1 MFEKFFLQNRLLAFI
16 MGPITDKER
25 SMDQILSEKL
35 NALCADAL
43 PRYRIDPEIYS
54 KSSIKRGLRNA
65 DGTGVMIGATGIG
78 SVMGYYMEDGERV
91 PMPGQLYYRGI
102 RVTDIAEHHWRAGTF
117 GFEEVVYLL
126 LLGKLPNAEEAAAFN
141 ALLAQ
146 ARPLP
151 RGFFEDMIL
160 KAPSPNIMNKLAR
173 SVMAMYSYDENAD
186 DCSAENLLRQ
196 SIDLVARFPGIVAD
210 AYHVKRHAYDGK
222 SLYIHNPKD
231 ELSIS
236 ENFLRMVRKDKSYT
250 RDEARLLDLMLIL
263 HAEHGGGNNS
273 AFVCRAMSS
282 SGTDTYSAIAGAV
295 GSLKGPLHGGANG
308 KVMEMFRAIRAGVS
322 DLSSDAELKAFL
334 EQLLDGRAGDRSGK
348 IYGLGHAV
356 YTQSDPRAVTIKKY
370 AREMAED
377 KGLLEDFC
385 LMERVEVLGIELI
398 QARKKQ
404 GFPICANVDF
414 YSGFVYQMLGIPEEL
429 YTPLFAIARIAG
441 WCAHRMEEVLTC
453 DRIMRPAYRAVVTRR
468 DYTPMEAR

>member
-1 MFEKFFLQNRLLAFI
+1 MEDILVGKLDRLW
-16 MGPITDKER
+16 
-25 SMDQILSEKL
+25 
-35 NALCADAL
+35 ADAET
-43 PRYRIDPEIYS
+43 RYAIDPGVYTNANV
-54 KSSIKRGLRNA
+54 KRGLRNA
-65 DGTGVMIGATGIG
+65 DGTGVMAGATGIG

-91 PMPGQLYYRGI
+91 PMPGRLYYRGI

-126 LLGKLPNAEEAAAFN
+126 LLGKLPNAEEARLFN
-141 ALLAQ
+141 AMLAE

-151 RGFFEDMIL
+151 RNFFEDMIL

-173 SVMAMYSYDENAD
+173 SVMAMYSYDDNPD
-186 DCSAENLLRQ
+186 DCAPENLLRQ
-196 SIDLVARFPGIVAD
+196 SIGLVARFPSVVAH

-222 SLYIHNPKD
+222 SLYVHNPKD

-250 RDEARLLDLMLIL
+250 REEARLLDLMLIL

-308 KVMEMFRAIRAGVS
+308 KVMEMFRAIREGVG
-322 DLSSDAELKAFL
+322 DPDSDAELKAFL
-334 EQLLDGRAGDRSGK
+334 EKLLSGEAGDHSGK

-356 YTQSDPRAVTIKKY
+356 YTQSDPRAVLIKKY
-370 AREMAED
+370 ARGMAEQ
-377 KGLLEDFC
+377 KGLLADFE
-385 LMERVEVLGIELI
+385 LMERVETLGIELI

-441 WCAHRMEEVLTC
+441 WCAHRMEEVITC
-453 DRIMRPAYRAVVTRR
+453 DRIMRPAYRSVMKRLDYIPVEER
-468 DYTPMEAR
+468 D